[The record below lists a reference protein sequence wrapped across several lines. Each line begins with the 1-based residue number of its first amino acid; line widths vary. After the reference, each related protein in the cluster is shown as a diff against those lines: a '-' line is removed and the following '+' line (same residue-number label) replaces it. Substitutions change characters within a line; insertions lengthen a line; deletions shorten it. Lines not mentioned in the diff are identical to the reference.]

1 MTTFNPKT
9 LQAREAAA
17 LQLGAEREGGFT
29 REDAADVMGC
39 SEKQA
44 GWHLLQLVR
53 AGKLKKIRGGLAARY
68 CLADRVNAT
77 LAFLEEQAHAEKL
90 AIRRVLVPADQT
102 RVEVPRGAV
111 ASVFDLGTRLAA

>member
-1 MTTFNPKT
+1 MTTFSPET

-29 REDAADVMGC
+29 REDAAQAMGC
-39 SEKQA
+39 GEKQA

-68 CLADRVNAT
+68 CLPDRVNAT

-90 AIRRVLVPADQT
+90 AVRQVLVPADQT
-102 RVEVPRGAV
+102 RVDVPRGAV
-111 ASVFDLGTRLAA
+111 ASIFDLGTRLAA